1 LKTEIEIEVDG
12 RTVRGELVENNTAKE
27 IAAALPIQASPS
39 FWGDEIYFEIPVDIV
54 ENEQP
59 ETKLEAGDLAYW
71 PDGNA
76 FCIFFGPT
84 PGSTGS
90 EPKPASPVTVIGE
103 LLEDPELL
111 KDLDRNSTGTVE
123 IRKLRL

>member
-1 LKTEIEIEVDG
+1 MGTEIEIDLGDESFKA
-12 RTVRGELVENNTAKE
+12 ELADNYTAKE
-27 IAAALPIQASPS
+27 ISAALPVQTSPS

-54 ENEQP
+54 ENEQLK
-59 ETKLEAGDLAYW
+59 TKLEAGDLAYW

-90 EPKPASPVTVIGE
+90 EPRPASPVTVIGE

-111 KDLDRNSTGTVE
+111 SELDKGSIGDVE
-123 IRKLRL
+123 VRKS